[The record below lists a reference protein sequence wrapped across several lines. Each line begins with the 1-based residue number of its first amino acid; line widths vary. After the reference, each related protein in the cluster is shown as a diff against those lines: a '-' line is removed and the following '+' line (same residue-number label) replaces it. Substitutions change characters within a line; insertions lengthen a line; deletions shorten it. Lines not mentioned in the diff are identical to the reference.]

1 MFRRFP
7 RTPSGNFVVTLQGDR
22 IIHLIEFT
30 GEAHAHPF
38 ENPVTLPLV
47 LKPGRQQ
54 YRVRVEVLA

>member
-7 RTPSGNFVVTLQGDR
+7 RTPSGNVVVTLQGDR
-22 IIHLIEFT
+22 IIHLIEFAD
-30 GEAHAHPF
+30 EAHAHPF
-38 ENPVTLPLV
+38 ENSVTLPVV